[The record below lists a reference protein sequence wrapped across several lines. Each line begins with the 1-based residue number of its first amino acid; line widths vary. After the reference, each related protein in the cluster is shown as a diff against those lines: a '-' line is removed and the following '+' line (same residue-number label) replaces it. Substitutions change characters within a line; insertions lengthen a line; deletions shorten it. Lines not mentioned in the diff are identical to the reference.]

1 MFIVQRGTLLSFS
14 SSTYTASVLLT
25 PSAST
30 AIDAVP
36 VSRGIASAELVAG
49 RRVAV
54 AMFDGANPED
64 AMVVGVW

>member
-14 SSTYTASVLLT
+14 SSTYKTSVLLAE
-25 PSAST
+25 SAST

-36 VSRGIASAELVAG
+36 VSRGIASAEMVTGRQVTVAI
-49 RRVAV
+49 
-54 AMFDGANPED
+54 FDGTNPED